1 LKENLKQILLQ
12 ELTNN
17 EKVGFL
23 ISGGF
28 DSSLLL
34 YICCLLKKEL
44 GLNTEFKIFTIPRHD
59 DSKTHA
65 NRVIDF
71 MSKYFDIKFDTHIV
85 GDPDAHQNIV
95 PSGIKEALKLVNLVL
110 IGDNKNPDH
119 MPGGP
124 LRPKAV
130 SKTILQPFYNY
141 TKKDIIELAIKV
153 DIIKEI
159 SAISHTCN
167 ASKTLKCTKCYPCR
181 ERAWAFAENNHIDIG
196 TM

>member
-1 LKENLKQILLQ
+1 LKDDLKQILLQ

-23 ISGGF
+23 VSGGF

-34 YICCLLKKEL
+34 YICCSLKKEFS
-44 GLNTEFKIFTIPRHD
+44 LNTEFKIFTVPRHD

-65 NRVIDF
+65 NRVVGF
-71 MSKYFDIKFDTHIV
+71 MSKFFNMKFDTHIV
-85 GDPDAHQNIV
+85 V
-95 PSGIKEALKLVNLVL
+95 LSGIKEALKLVDLVL

-119 MPGGP
+119 MPGGS

-130 SKTILQPFYNY
+130 SKTILQPFFNY

-159 SAISHTCN
+159 SVISHTCN
-167 ASKTLKCTKCYPCR
+167 SSKTLKCSKCYPCR